1 MSRVE
6 EHLSTADLT
15 GAAGTPE
22 TGPGPLLPPDF
33 IQDLRTRWDQ
43 VQTGFVDQPRSAV
56 QQADE
61 LVAMTI
67 RRLAESFALE
77 RKSLEEQWARGDD
90 ANTEDLRI
98 ALQKYR
104 SFFHRLLSV

>member
-1 MSRVE
+1 MSQVE
-6 EHLSTADLT
+6 EHPSTAVE
-15 GAAGTPE
+15 P
-22 TGPGPLLPPDF
+22 GPGPLLPPDF
-33 IQDLRTRWDQ
+33 IQDLRARWDQ

-67 RRLAESFALE
+67 RRLAEGFALE
-77 RKSLEEQWARGDD
+77 RKSLEEQWGRGDD

-104 SFFHRLLSV
+104 SFFHRLLSI